1 MKFLYILLVA
11 MLSTTLVLGPTAC
24 NNPTQAQITAV
35 VQNIANWTPALTN
48 DAAVLGGDIAAF
60 DPADSVLIQK
70 SVAQLQSDSSF
81 LTTLCNQY
89 LANPS
94 PTVLA
99 QIAATV
105 SDAVTI
111 DSSALIAALQI
122 KDATSQLIAQ
132 GVLATIATAL
142 TILSTYLASVK
153 VSVTPAAQTALKNIA
168 PYVNK
173 ATLSSELDKAK
184 AQNLI
189 PANITLQAFGY

>member
-24 NNPTQAQITAV
+24 SNPTQAQITAV

-105 SDAVTI
+105 SDAVTV
-111 DSSALIAALQI
+111 DSSALVAALQI

-153 VSVTPAAQTALKNIA
+153 VSVTPAAQTALKNLA

-189 PANITLQAFGY
+189 PSNTTLQAFGY

>member
-1 MKFLYILLVA
+1 M
-11 MLSTTLVLGPTAC
+11 
-24 NNPTQAQITAV
+24 
-35 VQNIANWTPALTN
+35 
-48 DAAVLGGDIAAF
+48 
-60 DPADSVLIQK
+60 
-70 SVAQLQSDSSF
+70 
-81 LTTLCNQY
+81 
-89 LANPS
+89 ANPS

>member
-111 DSSALIAALQI
+111 DSS
-122 KDATSQLIAQ
+122 
-132 GVLATIATAL
+132 
-142 TILSTYLASVK
+142 
-153 VSVTPAAQTALKNIA
+153 
-168 PYVNK
+168 
-173 ATLSSELDKAK
+173 
-184 AQNLI
+184 
-189 PANITLQAFGY
+189 